1 MQKRLHKRSRI
12 DRVKELRQKGIFEG
26 SQSEN
31 DYRKIEMKLGKKVP
45 VRKPVRKGEM
55 AKSLAARKQERR
67 KALSKIESATYKKVI
82 EKLLKKGK
90 KFVKEDEDIDGSS
103 FYAAVPAEL
112 APDSGGLELGGSVLI
127 GPFASA
133 DAAEDAAEAPVDT
146 VSGGD
151 VEVFDDDDASVGI
164 EVIDVDTLESI
175 KGKFEKRRNS
185 IKESVLRRIKAEG
198 DKLPSL
204 DTDVRDGTEVTDQG
218 AGTLDFEAPPAVAT
232 QDPSDAGK
240 QNDLPTPTDD
250 EPNFQGI
257 DKSKTSTDTMD
268 AYGGSLG
275 SIGENEILVGR
286 NICQEGSFVR
296 IIDTRTNKQIDSGI
310 VSKVTNEE
318 VSLGSNTYRFD
329 KYQVIRFA

>member
-31 DYRKIEMKLGKKVP
+31 VYRKIEMKLGKK
-45 VRKPVRKGEM
+45 
-55 AKSLAARKQERR
+55 QE
-67 KALSKIESATYKKVI
+67 KKVLSKIESATYKKAI
-82 EKLLKKGK
+82 ENLLKKGK
-90 KFVKEDEDIDGSS
+90 KFVKEDEDIDGSA

-127 GPFASA
+127 GPFDSA

-151 VEVFDDDDASVGI
+151 VEVFDDGDSSI

-175 KGKFEKRRNS
+175 KGKFEKRRAA
-185 IKESVLRRIKAEG
+185 IKESVLKRIKAEG
-198 DKLPSL
+198 DRLPSL

-240 QNDLPTPTDD
+240 QNDLPTPADD
-250 EPNFQGI
+250 EPTFKGI
-257 DKSKTSTDTMD
+257 DNSKTSTDTMD
-268 AYGGSLG
+268 AHGGSMG

-296 IIDTRTNKQIDSGI
+296 ILDPRTKTQVDSGI